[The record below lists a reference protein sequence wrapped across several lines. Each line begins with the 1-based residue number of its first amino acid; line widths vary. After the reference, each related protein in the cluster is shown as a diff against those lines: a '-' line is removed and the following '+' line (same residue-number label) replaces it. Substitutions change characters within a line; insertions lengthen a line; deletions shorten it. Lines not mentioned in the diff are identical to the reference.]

1 MKRITGRLNNRYGRE
16 LKLTNESKKSQ
27 MYKSGS
33 DQPRGVYAGA
43 TQNRVKDERK
53 TPKLCKCLQCSGPHG
68 IWRCQAFK
76 SAELEDRLK
85 TVKEHKLSNICLDE
99 DHFARFC
106 RSGFTYRIGGC
117 GMNHHYLIH
126 REQSPTKEDLMSE
139 DDYNKL
145 EEQIPS
151 KNDEVTR
158 GNTSEGEQKIIKA
171 HMSASVL
178 ERPPHELINVNAV
191 RASRPRVWFKFVPV
205 RVSVPTSHKEFI
217 TYAFLDS

>member
-1 MKRITGRLNNRYGRE
+1 
-16 LKLTNESKKSQ
+16 